1 MQATKIARHG
11 FRIACR
17 HKKLVLALWLVPLV
31 PALVI
36 GLIAG
41 ANLSSIGRSLFSDRV
56 LAGDWFVVF
65 SEFRASPDD
74 ALSTIVT
81 VGLVVMA
88 VLTLFL
94 QVALSA
100 GIVET
105 LLERPHESPFWV
117 GIRRNYFSFLR
128 TAGALLVVTLIIG
141 AGSVALRKGFF
152 KLAETQA
159 NGWYDIVGLLAA
171 FTVFILLW
179 SPFDLA
185 ADLSRVSAARHDDRS
200 MLKGFFRGWWTV
212 IRRPGLFI
220 PLYLVFLLL
229 PVALHA
235 IYALIR
241 SLWTPGTALAIVILL
256 AAQQTVMLIRAFFK
270 LGFWGAEVSAFHALD
285 EPRWCR
291 KKHRPE
297 PVVQHTEVVESI

>member
-41 ANLSSIGRSLFSDRV
+41 ANLSPIERSLFSDRV
-56 LAGDWFVVF
+56 LVGDWFVVF
-65 SEFRASPDD
+65 SEFRDSPDD

-81 VGLVVMA
+81 VGLVVMT

-152 KLAETQA
+152 
-159 NGWYDIVGLLAA
+159 
-171 FTVFILLW
+171 
-179 SPFDLA
+179 
-185 ADLSRVSAARHDDRS
+185 
-200 MLKGFFRGWWTV
+200 RGWWTV

-256 AAQQTVMLIRAFFK
+256 VAQQTVMLIRAFFK

-297 PVVQHTEVVESI
+297 PVVQHTEVSEAV